1 MTREKADDSGAVAN
15 RWYLAVGG
23 LVVLVGTALDLEVR
37 LWVYVAVAASVMGAI
52 AVGVRWHRPAWS
64 APWWLMVAAVASSLV
79 ANAGW
84 ALALTPAGVPRF
96 PSFGDLFYALMLVLL
111 VLSNYRWVRPGQRR
125 GGAVEGAIVALGGG
139 AVSWT
144 VVIEPLLFDGRFS
157 GLRLASYLCYAA
169 IDLVFLVLTV
179 RIVVVSRVRTPA
191 YRLMVAASSLL
202 ITTNTVN
209 FAGLLSGTDL
219 DRLVALGWLG
229 SYLFIG
235 GAALHPSMAR
245 STGTVTRNP
254 VPTSRGRLLLYVTL
268 ILAIGALTVT
278 SLATDRGGNSPRTI
292 GLVLL
297 GGAMSIMLIV
307 RMAQLAA
314 LLNRRSRFDGLTA
327 LGNRARLQDGLDTAG
342 HRDQVLLLV
351 DLDGF
356 RDLNDSFG
364 DQIGDAVLVET
375 ARRLR
380 AVLPDRATVVRISG
394 DEFAVL
400 TDTADGLDGADAAQ
414 RILDGL
420 HHPYRL
426 PGIPARRIAASIG
439 VVPLGA
445 NAPRRHALR
454 DADLALR
461 SARLAGG
468 QQYAVYDAAV
478 HAERLANTQLVADL
492 HRALEDGEFTVHYQ
506 PIVALATGAV
516 VEAEAL
522 LRWTRPDGTSIS
534 PGRFIPLAEQSGAI
548 VAIGSWVLSQVCAD
562 LRDLHRDHGLSV
574 TVNVSAQQLRD
585 PRFAQHVLDLLE
597 RNDLPGSA
605 LIVEITETVLV
616 TSVVDAG
623 TVTEQLQILRDH
635 HVRIAIDDFGTGYSS
650 LAYLRQ
656 LPVDILKMDG
666 SFTALQIEEGTER
679 DLAFIRAILE
689 LSRNLG
695 LQTIAEAVETA
706 AQADRLRELG
716 CDLAQGYHFARP
728 APLDTLH
735 KIMRERRDPAAAAPL
750 THVELPRPDPTLTA
764 ANNVS

>member
-1 MTREKADDSGAVAN
+1 MTREKADVSGAVAN

-23 LVVLVGTALDLEVR
+23 AVVLVGTLLPLGIR
-37 LWVYVAVAASVMGAI
+37 LWLYIAVAASVMGAVTI
-52 AVGVRWHRPAWS
+52 GTRRHRPAWT

-84 ALALTPAGVPRF
+84 ALSLTPAGVPRF

-111 VLSNYRWVRPGQRR
+111 VLSNYWWVRPGQRR
-125 GGAVEGAIVALGGG
+125 GGAVEAAIVTLGGG
-139 AVSWT
+139 AVSWS
-144 VVIEPLLFDGRFS
+144 VVIEPLLFDGRFG

-169 IDLVFLVLTV
+169 TDLIFLVLTV
-179 RIVVVSRVRTPA
+179 RVVMVSRVRTPA
-191 YRLMVAASSLL
+191 YRLMVGASSLL
-202 ITTNTVN
+202 IISNTVN

-219 DRLVALGWLG
+219 DRLVAIGWLG
-229 SYLFIG
+229 SYLLIG
-235 GAALHPSMAR
+235 GAALHPSMAL
-245 STGTVTRNP
+245 STGTVTRNSA
-254 VPTSRGRLLLYVTL
+254 PTSRGRLVLYVAL
-268 ILAIGALTVT
+268 ILGIGALTVA
-278 SLATDRGGNSPRTI
+278 SLATDVGGRSPRTI

-297 GGAMSIMLIV
+297 GGAMSILLIV

-314 LLNRRSRFDGLTA
+314 LLSRRSRLDGLTG
-327 LGNRARLQDGLDTAG
+327 LGNRARLQDGLDAAG
-342 HRDQVLLLV
+342 RREQVLLLV

-364 DQIGDAVLVET
+364 DRIGDAVLVET

-400 TDTADGLDGADAAQ
+400 TDGRDGATVAQ
-414 RILDGL
+414 NILDAL
-420 HHPYRL
+420 HTPYRL

-445 NAPRRHALR
+445 NGPRRYALR

-506 PIVALATGAV
+506 PIVALATGDI

-522 LRWTRPDGTSIS
+522 LRWTRPDGTVIP

-548 VAIGSWVLSQVCAD
+548 VAIGAWVLAQVCAD
-562 LRDLHRDHGLSV
+562 LGALHREHGLSV

-585 PRFAQHVLDLLE
+585 PRFAHHVLDLLQ

-635 HVRIAIDDFGTGYSS
+635 QVRIAIDDFGTGYSS

-706 AQADRLRELG
+706 AQADRLRQLG

-728 APLDTLH
+728 APLTALH
-735 KIMRERRDPAAAAPL
+735 EIMSERHDPATAAA
-750 THVELPRPDPTLTA
+750 LTA
-764 ANNVS
+764 ARGAAA

>member
-1 MTREKADDSGAVAN
+1 MTRKKADVSDAAAH
-15 RWYLAVGG
+15 RWYLAVGV
-23 LVVLVGTALDLEVR
+23 LVVLVGTVLDLQVR
-37 LWVYVAVAASVMGAI
+37 LWLYMAVAVSVMGAV
-52 AVGVRWHRPAWS
+52 AVGVRRHRPTWT
-64 APWWLMVAAVASSLV
+64 APWWLMVSAVASSLL

-84 ALALTPAGVPRF
+84 AMNLTPAGVPRF

-111 VLSNYRWVRPGQRR
+111 VLSNYWWVRPGQRR
-125 GGAVEGAIVALGGG
+125 GGAVEAAIVTLGGG
-139 AVSWT
+139 ALSWT
-144 VVIEPLLFDGRFS
+144 IVIEPLLFNGRFS

-169 IDLVFLVLTV
+169 IDLVFIVLTMRV
-179 RIVVVSRVRTPA
+179 VVVSRVRTPA
-191 YRLMVAASSLL
+191 YRLMVAASGLL
-202 ITTNTVN
+202 VMTNTVN
-209 FAGLLSGTDL
+209 FAGLLNGTDL

-229 SYLFIG
+229 SYLLIG
-235 GAALHPSMAR
+235 SAALHPSMAA

-254 VPTSRGRLLLYVTL
+254 APTSRGRLLLYVTL

-278 SLATDRGGNSPRTI
+278 SLATDVGGNSPRTI

-297 GGAMSIMLIV
+297 GGAMSILLIV
-307 RMAQLAA
+307 RMSQLAA
-314 LLNRRSRFDGLTA
+314 LLGRRSRSDGLTG
-327 LGNRARLQDGLDTAG
+327 LGNRARLQDDLDTVG
-342 HRDQVLLLV
+342 RRDQVLLLV

-364 DQIGDAVLVET
+364 DRIGDAVLVET

-400 TDTADGLDGADAAQ
+400 ADARDGSDGACVAQ
-414 RILDGL
+414 NILDGL
-420 HHPYRL
+420 HRPYRL

-439 VVPLGA
+439 VVPLDA
-445 NAPRRHALR
+445 NSPRRHALR

-506 PIVALATGAV
+506 PIVALDTSEI

-522 LRWTRPDGTSIS
+522 LRWTRADGTSIS
-534 PGRFIPLAEQSGAI
+534 PGQFIPLAEQSGAI
-548 VAIGSWVLSQVCAD
+548 VAIGSWVLAQVCAD
-562 LRDLHRDHGLSV
+562 LRALHREHGLSV

-585 PRFAQHVLDLLE
+585 PKFAEHVLELLE
-597 RNDLPGSA
+597 RNDVPGSA

-616 TSVVDAG
+616 TSVVDAA

-635 HVRIAIDDFGTGYSS
+635 QVRIAIDDFGTGYSS

-679 DLAFIRAILE
+679 DLAFIRAIVE
-689 LSRNLG
+689 LSHNLG
-695 LQTIAEAVETA
+695 LQTIAEAVETG

-728 APLDTLH
+728 APVAALH
-735 KIMRERRDPAAAAPL
+735 KVMSERRDPVAATKLSPAD
-750 THVELPRPDPTLTA
+750 RR
-764 ANNVS
+764 

>member
-1 MTREKADDSGAVAN
+1 MAN

-23 LVVLVGTALDLEVR
+23 LVVLVGTLLDLEVR
-37 LWVYVAVAASVMGAI
+37 LLLYVAVAASVMVAV
-52 AVGVRWHRPAWS
+52 AVGVRRHRPSWT
-64 APWWLMVAAVASSLV
+64 APWWLMIAAVAASLV

-84 ALALTPAGVPRF
+84 AMALTPAGVPRF

-111 VLSNYRWVRPGQRR
+111 VLSNYCWVRPGQRR
-125 GGAVEGAIVALGGG
+125 GGAVEAAIVVLGGG
-139 AVSWT
+139 ALSWT
-144 VVIEPLLFDGRFS
+144 IVIEPLLFGGRFS

-169 IDLVFLVLTV
+169 IDLVFLVLTARV
-179 RIVVVSRVRTPA
+179 VVVSRVRTAA

-202 ITTNTVN
+202 VVSNTVN
-209 FAGLLSGTDL
+209 FAGLLSGTDV

-229 SYLFIG
+229 SYLLIG

-254 VPTSRGRLLLYVTL
+254 APTSRGRLLLYVTL
-268 ILAIGALTVT
+268 ILAIGAMTVA
-278 SLATDRGGNSPRTI
+278 SLASDRGGHSPRTI
-292 GLVLL
+292 GLVLI
-297 GGAMSIMLIV
+297 GGAMSILLIV
-307 RMAQLAA
+307 RMSQLAA
-314 LLNRRSRFDGLTA
+314 LLGSRSRLDSLTG

-342 HRDQVLLLV
+342 RRDQALLLV

-400 TDTADGLDGADAAQ
+400 TDTGGGRDGAVVAQ
-414 RILDGL
+414 GILDGL
-420 HHPYRL
+420 HRPYRL
-426 PGIPARRIAASIG
+426 PGIPSRRIAASIG

-445 NAPRRHALR
+445 DSPRRHALR

-468 QQYAVYDAAV
+468 QQYAVYDAGV

-492 HRALEDGEFTVHYQ
+492 HRALEDGEFTIHYQ
-506 PIVALATGAV
+506 PIVALGTDDI

-522 LRWTRPDGTSIS
+522 LRWTRSDGTVIS

-548 VAIGSWVLSQVCAD
+548 VAIGSWVLAQVCAD

-585 PRFAQHVLDLLE
+585 PRFAHHVLDLLQ

-616 TSVVDAG
+616 TSVVDAA

-635 HVRIAIDDFGTGYSS
+635 QVRIAIDDFGTGYSS

-689 LSRNLG
+689 LSRLLG

-728 APLDTLH
+728 APVAALH
-735 KIMRERRDPAAAAPL
+735 ELLRERRGAAVPVHA
-750 THVELPRPDPTLTA
+750 ELPVRG
-764 ANNVS
+764 